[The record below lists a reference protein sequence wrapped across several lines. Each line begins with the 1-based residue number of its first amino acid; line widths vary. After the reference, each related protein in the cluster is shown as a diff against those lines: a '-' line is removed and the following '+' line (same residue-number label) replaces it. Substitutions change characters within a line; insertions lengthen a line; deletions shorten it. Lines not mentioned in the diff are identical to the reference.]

1 VELWE
6 SLSSIKDT
14 TLGINTYISFK
25 TYLDEVAKD
34 PKHEHATLLINYED
48 EDHTR
53 VLTEVFHGTEDNVI
67 QTYSSNYVAAQVHN
81 HPNGSPPSAQ
91 DLLFTAEMMREE
103 NNYQA
108 TFAYNHED
116 KSYYSLYAY
125 KPEAGE
131 DLYQALKNEIDP
143 VTHDFKSGGECDK
156 IVETINST
164 YKNFSTEMMQI
175 YRLCAVIEEFGK
187 GIAVTKYNPETKK
200 NEVYRVEKGKD
211 KKGNIVY
218 APLICK

>member
-1 VELWE
+1 MELWE

-34 PKHEHATLLINYED
+34 PKHEHATLLIDYED

-91 DLLFTAEMMREE
+91 DLLFRDSREI
-103 NNYQA
+103 
-108 TFAYNHED
+108 
-116 KSYYSLYAY
+116 
-125 KPEAGE
+125 G
-131 DLYQALKNEIDP
+131 LK
-143 VTHDFKSGGECDK
+143 
-156 IVETINST
+156 
-164 YKNFSTEMMQI
+164 
-175 YRLCAVIEEFGK
+175 L
-187 GIAVTKYNPETKK
+187 
-200 NEVYRVEKGKD
+200 
-211 KKGNIVY
+211 
-218 APLICK
+218 

>member
-1 VELWE
+1 MELWE

-116 KSYYSLYAY
+116 KSY
-125 KPEAGE
+125 
-131 DLYQALKNEIDP
+131 
-143 VTHDFKSGGECDK
+143 
-156 IVETINST
+156 
-164 YKNFSTEMMQI
+164 
-175 YRLCAVIEEFGK
+175 
-187 GIAVTKYNPETKK
+187 
-200 NEVYRVEKGKD
+200 
-211 KKGNIVY
+211 
-218 APLICK
+218 